1 MESSALIFGAGSV
14 GRGFLGQLF
23 SESGYAVV
31 FVDIDEPLIAA
42 LNARGAY
49 TLRLA
54 GLTGVEDLVVGFPR
68 TAGVRALDAR
78 DVEAVAAEVARASLL
93 ATAVGARALES
104 IAPLIAAGLTQRW
117 GSGETAPINII
128 LCENLRDAPDV
139 LRRQVRA
146 ALPEALRVHLD
157 ARVGFVPA
165 VIARMVPIPTPEQR
179 AADPTFIVAEPYRVL
194 PVDRAAFV
202 GEIPPVAGMQPVTPF
217 VAYTDRKLY
226 IHNAAHAILGY
237 LGYRR
242 GYTYGYEALDDP
254 WVRERVVQALAE
266 ASRAL
271 IAEYGF
277 EPVSFQEHV
286 DYLLLRFA
294 NRVLGDPIERLAR
307 DPLRKLAPGD
317 RLVGAA
323 RLAEKHGIH
332 PDGLALGIAA
342 ALTYDHPTDLHAV
355 ELQAAL
361 ARDGLM
367 VTLERVCGIAADE
380 PLASRVREHYNS
392 LLG

>member
-1 MESSALIFGAGSV
+1 M
-14 GRGFLGQLF
+14 
-23 SESGYAVV
+23 
-31 FVDIDEPLIAA
+31 
-42 LNARGAY
+42 
-49 TLRLA
+49 
-54 GLTGVEDLVVGFPR
+54 
-68 TAGVRALDAR
+68 
-78 DVEAVAAEVARASLL
+78 
-93 ATAVGARALES
+93 
-104 IAPLIAAGLTQRW
+104 
-117 GSGETAPINII
+117 
-128 LCENLRDAPDV
+128 
-139 LRRQVRA
+139 
-146 ALPEALRVHLD
+146 
-157 ARVGFVPA
+157 
-165 VIARMVPIPTPEQR
+165 
-179 AADPTFIVAEPYRVL
+179 L

-202 GEIPPVAGMQPVTPF
+202 GEIPPVVGMHPVTPF

-294 NRVLGDPIERLAR
+294 NRALGDPIERLAR
-307 DPLRKLAPGD
+307 DPLRKLAPSD
-317 RLVGAA
+317 RLVVAA

-332 PDGLALGIAA
+332 PEGLALGIAA
-342 ALTYDHPTDLHAV
+342 ALTYDHPADPHAV

-367 VTLERVCGIAADE
+367 VTLSRVCGIAADE